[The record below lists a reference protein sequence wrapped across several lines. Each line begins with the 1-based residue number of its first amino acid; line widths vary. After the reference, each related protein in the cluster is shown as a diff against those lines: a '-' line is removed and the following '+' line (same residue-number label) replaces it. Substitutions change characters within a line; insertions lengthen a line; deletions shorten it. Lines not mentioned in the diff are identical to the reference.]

1 MNLQKSLIQPCFE
14 QLSRR
19 LHKQYSLLN
28 KTLTASFKILYSLP
42 KNQNVGSDK
51 IVEQMKKEIERL
63 SKLQKDLNNYSK
75 DDQLIIKK
83 MQLRLQ
89 YHLSLLQVTQKNKT
103 KNEEEN
109 ENQEENKQ
117 EKDKDKEI
125 KKENEIKEE
134 KNMDKEKDK
143 HIEIEKEKY
152 MNIEEN
158 IDKEKKKE
166 NGNEKEKEKEKEQE
180 NEKDTKF
187 FQDQIKLRKL
197 ELNRKLT
204 EYMFRKGYNKTGT
217 MLTER
222 HQFLKQLVDQSLFLQ
237 GKKVSVSLSK
247 HNLSIPLKWCLINRS
262 KLKKID
268 SRFEFQLKKQ
278 QFIEIMRKGNRKEA
292 INYARKNFPP
302 WVGKCFSEIKS
313 VMGLLAFPTPNEQ
326 SSIPNEEKEPFEIL
340 PERYQLLY
348 GEHSWRKL
356 NELFTRE
363 HVVLFGLSESPSI
376 EVEFKA
382 GICAVKTASCHSLHK
397 KNQNNQQKI
406 TEHGTEKGKKMG
418 KKKKNKKDSVLK
430 GFDLFKEKKNINT
443 NNNNDVVDRNT
454 NCPTCHPIVN
464 KIAKNYPRNLI
475 THSLIIC
482 PLSGQIMTP
491 DNPPMIFP
499 NGNAYSLDEMKK
511 MAEQNN
517 GIVTDIK
524 TNQKFKFTQL
534 RKAFIV

>member
-42 KNQNVGSDK
+42 KNQNVGCEK

-89 YHLSLLQVTQKNKT
+89 YHLSLLKDSQ
-103 KNEEEN
+103 
-109 ENQEENKQ
+109 Q
-117 EKDKDKEI
+117 EKK
-125 KKENEIKEE
+125 
-134 KNMDKEKDK
+134 
-143 HIEIEKEKY
+143 IEKEK
-152 MNIEEN
+152 E
-158 IDKEKKKE
+158 D
-166 NGNEKEKEKEKEQE
+166 EKEKEKEKEKE
-180 NEKDTKF
+180 TETIIKEERKMEIEKEKKDEKEKEMIVEEKKEKTKKNPL

-222 HQFLKQLVDQSLFLQ
+222 HHFLKQLVDQSLFLQ

-247 HNLSIPLKWCLINRS
+247 HDLSIPLKWCLINRS

-278 QFIEIMRKGNRKEA
+278 QFIEIMRKGNRTKA

-302 WVGKCFSEIKS
+302 WVGKCFPEIKR
-313 VMGLLAFPTPNEQ
+313 VMGLLAFATPNEQ
-326 SSIPNEEKEPFEIL
+326 SPIPIEEKEPFEML
-340 PERYQLLY
+340 PKRYQLLY
-348 GEHSWRKL
+348 GEHSWKKL
-356 NELFTRE
+356 NEAFQRE
-363 HVVLFGLSESPSI
+363 HVILFGLSESPSI
-376 EVEFKA
+376 EVEFKS
-382 GICAVKTASCHSLHK
+382 GICALKTASCQNSHK
-397 KNQNNQQKI
+397 PNQNKKTKEKEEQKDLEI
-406 TEHGTEKGKKMG
+406 NSFDQKM
-418 KKKKNKKDSVLK
+418 KVLK
-430 GFDLFKEKKNINT
+430 SSGNNGT
-443 NNNNDVVDRNT
+443 NSIGQRNT
-454 NCPTCHPIVN
+454 NCPICHPIVN
-464 KIAKNYPRNLI
+464 KIAENYPRNLI

-491 DNPPMIFP
+491 DNPPMICP

-524 TNQKFKFTQL
+524 TNEIFKFTQL
-534 RKAFIV
+534 KRAFIV

>member
-28 KTLTASFKILYSLP
+28 KTLAASFKILYSLP
-42 KNQNVGSDK
+42 KNQNVGCEK
-51 IVEQMKKEIERL
+51 IVEQMKKEIKRL

-83 MQLRLQ
+83 MQLRLR

-109 ENQEENKQ
+109 EK
-117 EKDKDKEI
+117 
-125 KKENEIKEE
+125 
-134 KNMDKEKDK
+134 
-143 HIEIEKEKY
+143 
-152 MNIEEN
+152 
-158 IDKEKKKE
+158 
-166 NGNEKEKEKEKEQE
+166 EKEKEKEKEQE
-180 NEKDTKF
+180 KENDKEIKKENETKEEKNMEKEKDKDIEIEKEKEMIIEEKTEKEKDTKF
-187 FQDQIKLRKL
+187 FQDQVKLRKL

-204 EYMFRKGYNKTGT
+204 EYMFRKGYNKTGA
-217 MLTER
+217 MLTEK

-247 HNLSIPLKWCLINRS
+247 YDLSVPLKWCLINRS

-278 QFIEIMRKGNRKEA
+278 QFIEIMRKGNRKQA

-302 WVGKCFSEIKS
+302 WVEKCFPEIKR

-326 SSIPNEEKEPFEIL
+326 TSIPIEEKEAFEIL
-340 PERYQLLY
+340 PKRYQLLY

-356 NELFTRE
+356 NKLFQRE

-397 KNQNNQQKI
+397 KIQSTKEKKTEEQKDL
-406 TEHGTEKGKKMG
+406 EMEKE
-418 KKKKNKKDSVLK
+418 KKKKNEKDLLLK
-430 GFDLFKEKKNINT
+430 NFDLLKENKNINT
-443 NNNNDVVDRNT
+443 NDNNEGVDRNT
-454 NCPTCHPIVN
+454 NCPTCHPVVN